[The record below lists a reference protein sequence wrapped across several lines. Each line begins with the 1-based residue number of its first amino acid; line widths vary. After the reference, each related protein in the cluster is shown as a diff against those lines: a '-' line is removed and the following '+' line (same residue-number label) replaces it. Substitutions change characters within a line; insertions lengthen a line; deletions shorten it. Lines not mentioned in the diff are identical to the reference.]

1 MTAARRRIFIDGHVA
16 LSPAEEDGSL
26 SIPVDSIVEAV
37 QSLGSQKLNEALEN
51 LKRIA
56 EAQRRKLGQMIDEF
70 QAEPDD
76 ARAHRQWKEIEKTV
90 FGVEY
95 PD

>member
-1 MTAARRRIFIDGHVA
+1 VTAARRRIFIDGHVA

-26 SIPVDSIVEAV
+26 SIPVDSA
-37 QSLGSQKLNEALEN
+37 EALAE
-51 LKRIA
+51 RIA
-56 EAQRRKLGQMIDEF
+56 DAQRRKLGQMIDAF
-70 QAEPDD
+70 QSEADD
-76 ARAHRQWKEIEKTV
+76 ASAHRQWKEIEKTV